1 VSATATGPNA
11 AAPKPNTAAR
21 SRASAPAAKPVAP
34 TVIQARPGATTT
46 LMTTAAEPPA
56 HHRPGQP
63 KIAAKPGQVDRS
75 TLLPQSGPQAAA
87 SSPRA
92 P

>member
-1 VSATATGPNA
+1 M
-11 AAPKPNTAAR
+11 R
-21 SRASAPAAKPVAP
+21 SGASASGAKPVAP
-34 TVIQARPGATTT
+34 TVVQAKPGATTT
-46 LMTTAAEPPA
+46 LMTTTAEPPA

-75 TLLPQSGPQAAA
+75 TLLPRSGPQAAA
-87 SSPRA
+87 SSPQL